1 MHLILATSWL
11 DPIVNGMSWLVNTIN
26 AYLPGHNLGI
36 SLIILAALI
45 RLIFWPL
52 NSKQFKSM
60 MAMQKLAPKIKQLQA
75 RYKNDPQKLQSE
87 TMALYKEA
95 GANPLSGCLPLLVQY
110 PFIISVFYMVL
121 NHKDLYENQNFL
133 WIGTAITQHS
143 PMLFG
148 VPIFA
153 ASLAHADLILLVL
166 YALSMYISVRFGSMP
181 ATDPQQAQTQKMM
194 SIMSPLMLGFIGFKY
209 QWPSAM
215 VLYWFSSNIFQMAQ
229 QFYLLRKHHE
239 PLSFLDSAHVLA
251 DTPPPQEAAVA
262 TDGGKKKLPKQSSGA
277 KTYKVKKKTKGAN
290 S

>member
-1 MHLILATSWL
+1 MYLILATSWL
-11 DPIVNGMSWLVNTIN
+11 DPIVKAMSQLVTWIN
-26 AYLPGHNLGI
+26 MPIHNLGI
-36 SLIILAALI
+36 SLIILAAII

-60 MAMQKLAPKIKQLQA
+60 MAMQKLAPKIKQLQT
-75 RYKNDPQKLQSE
+75 RYKNDPQKLQTE

-110 PFIISVFYMVL
+110 PFIISVFYMVI
-121 NHKDLYENQNFL
+121 NNKSIYENQDFL
-133 WIGTAITQHS
+133 WIGTALAQHS
-143 PMLFG
+143 PVIFG
-148 VPIFA
+148 VPVLA

-166 YALSMYISVRFGSMP
+166 YAASMYISVRYGSMP

-215 VLYWFSSNIFQMAQ
+215 VLYWFASNIFQMAQ
-229 QFYLLRKHHE
+229 QFYLLRKYHE
-239 PLSFLDSAHVLA
+239 PISFLDSGHVVT
-251 DTPPPQEAAVA
+251 DTPAPAEAVA
-262 TDGGKKKLPKQSSGA
+262 LSDGAKKKPPKQASAA

>member
-11 DPIVNGMSWLVNTIN
+11 DPIVHGMAWLVNMIN
-26 AYLPGHNLGI
+26 VPIHNLGI

-87 TMALYKEA
+87 TMAMYKEA
-95 GANPLSGCLPLLVQY
+95 GANPLSGCLPLIVQY

-121 NHKDLYENQNFL
+121 QNKSLYENQDFL
-133 WIGTAITQHS
+133 WVGSALAQHS
-143 PMLFG
+143 PVIFG

-166 YALSMYISVRFGSMP
+166 YAASMYISVRFGSMP

-215 VLYWFSSNIFQMAQ
+215 VLYWLSSNIFQMAQ

-239 PLSFLDSAHVLA
+239 PLSFLDSAHAL
-251 DTPPPQEAAVA
+251 
-262 TDGGKKKLPKQSSGA
+262 TDVPAPEEPAPASNGAKKKKLPKQSGGA
-277 KTYKVKKKTKGAN
+277 KTYKVKKKGAN

>member
-1 MHLILATSWL
+1 LHLILATSWL
-11 DPIVNGMSWLVNTIN
+11 DPIVNGMAWLVNAIN
-26 AYLPGHNLGI
+26 TPIHNLGL
-36 SLIILAALI
+36 SLIILAAII

-60 MAMQKLAPKIKQLQA
+60 MAMQKVAPKIKQLQI

-95 GANPLSGCLPLLVQY
+95 GANPLSGCLPLIVQY

-121 NHKDLYENQNFL
+121 QNKSLYENQYFL
-133 WIGTAITQHS
+133 WIGSAMSQHS
-143 PMLFG
+143 PVIFG

-153 ASLAHADLILLVL
+153 ASLAHADLLLLVL
-166 YALSMYISVRFGSMP
+166 YACSMYISVRFGSMP

-194 SIMSPLMLGFIGFKY
+194 SILSPIMLGFIGFKY

-215 VLYWFSSNIFQMAQ
+215 VLYWLSSNIFQMAQ
-229 QFYLLRKHHE
+229 QFYLLRRYHE
-239 PLSFLDSAHVLA
+239 PISFLDSAHA
-251 DTPPPQEAAVA
+251 ITDTPAPEEPAPALSNSA
-262 TDGGKKKLPKQSSGA
+262 KKKLAKQSGGA
-277 KTYKVKKKTKGAN
+277 KTYKVKKKGAN